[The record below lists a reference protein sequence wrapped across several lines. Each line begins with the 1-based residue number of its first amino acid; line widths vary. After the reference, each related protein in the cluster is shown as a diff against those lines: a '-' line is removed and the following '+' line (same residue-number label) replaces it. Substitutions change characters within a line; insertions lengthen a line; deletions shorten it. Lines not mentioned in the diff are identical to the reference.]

1 MRRVHRKYE
10 KGSPKAKENIPFAQ
24 RHPRINFV
32 IGLILL
38 VLFVFIVMRLIWF
51 VFSCVGSGIE
61 QLVSFLKKFVSTT
74 DKVIIV
80 AMITG
85 MVSIVGVVFTSVIT
99 KIIDYRYNVKK
110 YLYDKR
116 EKPYEQ
122 FISIIYTVME
132 DTKKPV
138 NEQMTEFEKIK
149 MMSEFSKGLTL
160 WGSNKVVK
168 KWLKYRKA
176 SLENIS
182 PESSLIL
189 LEDIIYEIRKDVGLR
204 KKLGKG
210 DMLSIFIN
218 DIENIIK
225 KK

>member
-1 MRRVHRKYE
+1 MKSTKKDSE
-10 KGSPKAKENIPFAQ
+10 KVEEKAPFAQ

-32 IGLILL
+32 IGLVLL
-38 VLFVFIVMRLIWF
+38 VILVFGAILFIWLI
-51 VFSCVGSGIE
+51 FSCLGNGIE
-61 QLVSFLKKFVSTT
+61 HLVDFLKKFVSTT

-85 MVSIVGVVFTSVIT
+85 MVSIVGVVFTSVIA

-116 EKPYEQ
+116 EAPYEQ
-122 FISIIYTVME
+122 FISIIYTIME

-138 NEQMTEFEKIK
+138 NEQMTESDKFR
-149 MMSEFSKGLTL
+149 MMSDFSKGLTL

-168 KWLKYRKA
+168 KWLRYRKA
-176 SLENIS
+176 SLEDMN
-182 PESSLIL
+182 PENSLLL
-189 LEDIIYEIRKDVGLR
+189 LEDIIYEIRKDVGQR
-204 KKLGKG
+204 KRLGKG

-218 DIENIIK
+218 DIEKIIK
-225 KK
+225 K

>member
-1 MRRVHRKYE
+1 MKSTKKNSVKAGE
-10 KGSPKAKENIPFAQ
+10 KATFAQ

-32 IGLILL
+32 IGLALLVILVFVAILL
-38 VLFVFIVMRLIWF
+38 IWLI
-51 VFSCVGSGIE
+51 FSCLGNGIE
-61 QLVSFLKKFVSTT
+61 HLVDFLKKFVSTT

-85 MVSIVGVVFTSVIT
+85 MVSIVGVVFTSVIA

-116 EKPYEQ
+116 EAPYEQ
-122 FISIIYTVME
+122 FISIIYTIME

-138 NEQMTEFEKIK
+138 NEQMTESDKFR
-149 MMSEFSKGLTL
+149 MMSDFSKGLTL

-168 KWLKYRKA
+168 KWLRYRKA
-176 SLENIS
+176 SLEDMN
-182 PESSLIL
+182 PENSLLL
-189 LEDIIYEIRKDVGLR
+189 LEDIIYEIRKDVGQR
-204 KKLGKG
+204 KRLGKG

-218 DIENIIK
+218 DIEKIIK
-225 KK
+225 K